1 MNSKYSNTII
11 DSIRRRYLAKG
22 DRSGF
27 RWGVLVIVCLAIFI
41 LVIDTTMMNVS
52 ISALVVDL
60 NTDISVIQAIIAI
73 YALIMAS
80 LILLGGKLGDVV
92 GRRKAFTIGLVIYTI
107 GTATAALSINALMLL
122 IGWAILEGIGAALM
136 LPATATFITD
146 SYKGKERAVAFGMWG
161 GIAAAGAAFGPIIG
175 GFLTTFYTWRL
186 AFGLEVVIAIVI
198 LVLLRWLPLSRPT
211 IKWKDLD
218 AVGAVMS
225 FTGLFLIVL
234 GILQLQSYETWLLV
248 PILMIAGGLIML
260 LFLLWQKRRIARGLV
275 PLTDISLL
283 KLRTFNY
290 GNIVGII
297 QNLTLAGFL
306 FIIPVFMQSVLDLD
320 AFTTGLIILPTS
332 LTVFIFSV
340 GATRLSSIIHPK
352 YLVLIGIAISMLG
365 SMMLRDE
372 FHFQVDFIDLL
383 PGFLVFGTGLG
394 LLLSQIT
401 NITLSAAGPE
411 QQSDA
416 SGLVNTAKQLGT
428 SLGTA
433 FIGVVLIIAVFSSIV
448 NGVIDTGLV
457 PEDQE
462 DEVAE
467 KILEWFEKLEQGEEP
482 DIPDDLKPYLYE
494 ITNNSA
500 RQGMR
505 ISFDTITVMLGIA
518 FVAAIL
524 IPRSMKE

>member
-1 MNSKYSNTII
+1 LTKVE
-11 DSIRRRYLAKG
+11 G
-22 DRSGF
+22 SGF
-27 RWGVLVIVCLAIFI
+27 RWGVIIIVCLAIFI

-60 NTDISVIQAIIAI
+60 NTDITVIQAIIAI
-73 YALIMAS
+73 YALVMAS
-80 LILLGGKLGDVV
+80 LILLGGKIGDILG
-92 GRRKAFTIGLVIYTI
+92 RKKTFTIGLIIYAI
-107 GTATAALSINALMLL
+107 GTTTAALSVNALMLL
-122 IGWAILEGIGAALM
+122 IGWSILEGIGAALM

-146 SYKGKERAVAFGMWG
+146 TYYGKQRAFAFGLWG

-175 GFLTTFYTWRL
+175 GFLTTYYTWRL

-198 LVLLRWLPLSRPT
+198 LVLLRLLPLSKPT
-211 IKWKDLD
+211 LRWKDLD
-218 AVGAVMS
+218 VVGAGIS
-225 FTGLFLIVL
+225 FVGLFLIVL
-234 GILQLQSYETWLLV
+234 GILQLQSYSTWSLV
-248 PILMIAGGLIML
+248 PILLIIGGSIMV
-260 LFLLWQKRRIARGLV
+260 FFFLWQKRRIARGLV

-290 GNIVGII
+290 GNIVGTI

-306 FIIPVFMQSVLDLD
+306 FIIPIFMQSILDLD

-332 LTVFIFSV
+332 LTVFIFSI
-340 GATRLSSIIHPK
+340 GATRLSSFIHPK

-365 SMMLRDE
+365 SLLLRDA
-372 FHFQVDFIDLL
+372 FHFQVELIDLL
-383 PGFLVFGTGLG
+383 PGFLIFGTGLG

-401 NITLSAAGPE
+401 NITLSAASPE

-433 FIGVVLIIAVFSSIV
+433 FVGVVLIIAVFSSIV
-448 NGVIDTGLV
+448 DGVIDTGLV
-457 PEDQE
+457 PEDKE
-462 DEVAE
+462 EEVAE
-467 KILEWFEKLEQGEEP
+467 RIMEWFEKLEQGEEP
-482 DIPDDLKPYLYE
+482 DIPEELKPHLYE

-505 ISFDTITVMLGIA
+505 TSFDVITMMLGIA